1 VHKII
6 HLEQTGRNCG
16 QTCVAMLTGMS
27 IDEVAC
33 RIGKSG
39 PTHYKDLL
47 KILRK
52 TFHVRD
58 LVLCRREPFS
68 PYAGQTHLCRVRYP
82 HPRYWSHWI
91 VIDNN
96 AVFDPSA
103 PRKLQFRDW
112 QKGLPEGAHITS
124 YVILSK
130 KLVAMPDP
138 KPMLEQLQQLACRV
152 VWDGDLISKQHRTQL
167 VLEGL
172 ADRIHGYNFITRKG
186 IEYLRSVD
194 LMPDVTIYRLI
205 DSRKYMIVRRDT

>member
-1 VHKII
+1 
-6 HLEQTGRNCG
+6 
-16 QTCVAMLTGMS
+16 MLTGMS
-27 IDEVAC
+27 IDEVSC
-33 RIGKSG
+33 RMGKSG
-39 PTHYKDLL
+39 PTHYKDLV

-52 TFHVRD
+52 FFYVGD
-58 LVLCRREPFS
+58 LVLCRKSIFKPLFS
-68 PYAGQTHLCRVRYP
+68 SHFHTIYLCRVRFP
-82 HPRYWSHWI
+82 HHKYRSHW
-91 VIDNN
+91 
-96 AVFDPSA
+96 VFILTEGTGPVTYDPS
-103 PRKLQFRDW
+103 RSGRMDYNSWLRS
-112 QKGLPEGAHITS
+112 LPEGAHVTS

-130 KLVAMPDP
+130 KLVVMPDP